1 MSMQDPIADM
11 LTRLRNAG
19 MASLKQISMPSS
31 NMKTAV
37 AAILKQEGYITD
49 YSVEGEGAKKALNIV
64 VKYYRNKPVISGI
77 KRVSAPSC
85 RIYCGAQEVPQ
96 VRSGLGT
103 VVMSTPMGIISGKDA
118 KAKNVGG
125 EVLCYVW

>member
-1 MSMQDPIADM
+1 MSMQDPISDM

-19 MASLKQISMPSS
+19 MASLKQVSLPSS
-31 NMKTAV
+31 RMKTAV
-37 AAILKQEGYITD
+37 AAVLKQEGYITEFT
-49 YSVEGEGAKKALNIV
+49 VEGEGAKQALNIV
-64 VKYYRNKPVISGI
+64 VKYYHNKPVISGI
-77 KRVSAPSC
+77 KRVSCPSC

-96 VRSGLGT
+96 VRNGLGT
-103 VVMSTPMGIISGKDA
+103 VIMSTPVGIISGKDA